1 MVREITHPTNEKP
14 PAPQGPGVLLCRDR
28 GRAFC
33 YDPTSRPGMFLGGG
47 GAMTAMN
54 VVHMRVKPG
63 QEEEF
68 VRIHRDMPPMDG
80 MIRFSL
86 VRSGERSFIVVGEW
100 QSPAAMTGARAAM
113 IANLD
118 RLRPILED
126 LGGGRGVTEPW
137 SGEVALQIT
146 G

>member
-1 MVREITHPTNEKP
+1 
-14 PAPQGPGVLLCRDR
+14 
-28 GRAFC
+28 
-33 YDPTSRPGMFLGGG
+33 
-47 GAMTAMN
+47 MTVMN

-63 QEEEF
+63 HEAEY
-68 VRIHRDMPPMDG
+68 VDIHRE
-80 MIRFSL
+80 FSLSSFPGARNLWL

-100 QSPAAMTGARAAM
+100 DSAEAMAAARTSM

-137 SGEVALQIT
+137 SGPVALHI
-146 G
+146 GA